1 MLKKILITCVLLVL
15 FTGCTVN
22 YNINLDDTVKE
33 NINIS
38 LEENENKD
46 IDIYSGE
53 MNEPLSFIDAINMYN
68 NGINSVLSNQATDI
82 YGNVGKIKGT
92 IYYKTK
98 IKSNPTYSLNM
109 NSKFKLKDLEYLN
122 SVKTCYEKFSVLNY
136 GSYIDISTSNK
147 NMCFIDYPILN
158 KINVTIKTKYYVEDN
173 NADKVENNFYIWT
186 IDKSNYNN
194 KYIYIKINKNKLAK
208 TNKSIPVYI
217 ILIAIFA
224 SILIIGGIIYL
235 FARHL
240 IRKNNKI

>member
-1 MLKKILITCVLLVL
+1 MLLIIFA
-15 FTGCTVN
+15 FTGCTVD
-22 YNINLDDTVKE
+22 YNINIDNIVKE
-33 NINIS
+33 NINFS
-38 LEENENKD
+38 LDKNESVNT
-46 IDIYSGE
+46 
-53 MNEPLSFIDAINMYN
+53 NINASSDSLTIADKINY
-68 NGINSVLSNQATDI
+68 INSYPKAVLSNQTIDI
-82 YGNVGKIKGT
+82 YDEMHKIDGT

-109 NSKFKLKDLEYLN
+109 NAKFKLKDLEYLN

-136 GSYIDISTSNK
+136 GGYIDISTSNK

-173 NADKVENNFYIWT
+173 NADKVENNSYIWT